1 MQNKIG
7 WRVQLNIRNLFD
19 NVDRRGQGTTSTGE
33 VAVFTIP
40 EKRTFIFTNTF
51 SF

>member
-1 MQNKIG
+1 
-7 WRVQLNIRNLFD
+7 VQLNIRNLFD
-19 NVDRRGQGTTSTGE
+19 NVDRRAQGTTSAGE

-40 EKRTFIFTNTF
+40 EKRTFILTNTF